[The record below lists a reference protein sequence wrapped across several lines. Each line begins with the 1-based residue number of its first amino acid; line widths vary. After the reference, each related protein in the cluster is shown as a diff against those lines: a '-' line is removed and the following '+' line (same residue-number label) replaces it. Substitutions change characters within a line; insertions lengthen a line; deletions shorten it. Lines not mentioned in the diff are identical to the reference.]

1 MFIHSACGLRTE
13 YIQIGGQFPSLFRAS
28 PKQTKYGGTSILF
41 LEPRTYRT
49 APHIYLSFTQP
60 GCQGPGGFDNW
71 LQSRWNRWCSC
82 PRILPQGCVCFA
94 TMRDLSK
101 IQNLEARALTLYHLI
116 WLLKIQFKVHVHKT
130 LSFPPIS
137 LSRYRTA
144 GMGGFHCHPCSER
157 CWVTDNKGLGYLT
170 PLLDAN
176 LTLVRKLFDTKFW
189 SVLAMIKAFSPLIIA
204 AKVKSSTLGQ
214 LRVSW
219 RKPIGVYFTAVVVFM
234 MIESF

>member
-1 MFIHSACGLRTE
+1 MLLPKNSTTRVCVFCYHEGLVQDSTPQSNGPWHSTTWCDFWRFNSKRMFT
-13 YIQIGGQFPSLFRAS
+13 RA
-28 PKQTKYGGTSILF
+28 
-41 LEPRTYRT
+41 
-49 APHIYLSFTQP
+49 
-60 GCQGPGGFDNW
+60 
-71 LQSRWNRWCSC
+71 
-82 PRILPQGCVCFA
+82 
-94 TMRDLSK
+94 
-101 IQNLEARALTLYHLI
+101 
-116 WLLKIQFKVHVHKT
+116 
-130 LSFPPIS
+130 LSFPSIS
-137 LSRYRTA
+137 LSIYRTA
-144 GMGGFHCHPCSER
+144 GMGGFHSHPCSER